1 MPRNRWA
8 LSVRHDKMRPVAQV
22 GSQIALVAR
31 TEELT
36 RLRELWQRCRTGSA
50 AAVLLPGE
58 AGVGKTR
65 LVCEFSAIAE
75 ADGGLVL
82 TGHCVGLGEAAPP
95 YLPVVEVL
103 EQVRDVDADLLA
115 AAPALTNLVSRSG
128 SDRDTSQLQ
137 LFDAFL
143 TLLTALARERPVLL
157 VMEDLHWADASTR
170 DLLTFLLARM
180 SDEAL
185 TVVLTYRSDE
195 LHRRHPLR
203 PLVTELGRM
212 RRVERLTLEPF
223 APQDARDFIGA
234 LAHLEGTAV
243 AEPLIAEIAERSE
256 GNAFFAEELFAGGG
270 GSGVAGPLADV
281 LLGRIERLGP
291 DAQHVVRVASVAGQ
305 SRVRHSTM
313 LAVTGLNEDA
323 LEAALRECVHRYVL
337 VVAPDQTYEFRHSL
351 LREAVY
357 ADLLPGERRRVHAAF
372 VDLLGRAQHPGWRG
386 AQAHHATEAND
397 LPTALLAR
405 IGAATDA
412 QEVGATA
419 DVLHHLEE
427 ALALW
432 AAVPDSDELT
442 GTGELALMIRAA
454 DAAVAAGRP
463 ERAEAFLCSAL
474 TLADDGT
481 DPVAGAGVR
490 RRMAKVAYADD
501 DWERGL
507 EFITE
512 AWELIRDTPPSSER
526 AWVLATR
533 ALDVG
538 IGWPDTNEHHRE
550 VAQAAI
556 ADARAA
562 GDGGAEADALIS
574 LSYLL
579 LRGGDH
585 DAAMDVLDQARA
597 RAAEVSAFEVEL
609 RAYFNL
615 TIGEFEHGQI
625 AVAAEHVR
633 RGLQRARD
641 EGLVWATYG
650 RELAWMAVQVLFAEG
665 SWDEVAELASPPGE
679 QAPDWLSIVLDASA
693 AMLAASRGQWE
704 QAEARLRPDVRR
716 GHGGEP
722 AKVLGYAIAEVG
734 TWQHRGRETTDQ
746 LERMIVE
753 VRRSESG
760 VPMSLLRIGA
770 LGVSLAA
777 DTAARARQ
785 VGQAEA
791 EQEALAAA
799 ARFAAHVADARDQST
814 TRAQDWGPEARA
826 WLSRAHA
833 EETRAHG
840 EQDVA
845 AWTAVVE
852 AFGYGDVYQR
862 AFAQWR
868 LAEALLAGGRTDQGD
883 EVLTEALATARELEA
898 QPLAGALESVAR
910 RYRRPVLGVRMV
922 SSDLLTPRER
932 SVLELVA
939 RGLTNRAVGAELFIS
954 EKTVS
959 VHLSRAMA
967 KLGAHSRTE
976 AVALA
981 LRDGLI
987 EG

>member
-1 MPRNRWA
+1 M
-8 LSVRHDKMRPVAQV
+8 AQV

-31 TEELT
+31 TEELA

-65 LVCEFSAIAE
+65 LVCEFSALAE

-103 EQVRDVDADLLA
+103 EQVRDVDPALLA
-115 AAPALTNLVSRSG
+115 EAPVLTNLVSRSG
-128 SDRDTSQLQ
+128 SERDTNQLQ

-143 TLLTALARERPVLL
+143 ALLTALAEKRPVLL
-157 VMEDLHWADASTR
+157 VVEDLHWADASTR

-223 APQDARDFIGA
+223 EPQDARDFIGA
-234 LAHLEGTAV
+234 LARLEGEAV
-243 AEPLIAEIAERSE
+243 AESLVAEIAERSE
-256 GNAFFAEELFAGGG
+256 GNAFFAEELFADGG
-270 GSGVAGPLADV
+270 GSAMAGPLADV
-281 LLGRIERLGP
+281 LLGRIERLGA
-291 DAQHVVRVASVAGQ
+291 DAQRVVRVASVAGQ

-313 LAVTGLNEDA
+313 LAVTGLDEDT
-323 LEAALRECVHRYVL
+323 LEPALRECVHHYVL
-337 VVAPDQTYEFRHSL
+337 VVAPDETYEFRHSL

-372 VDLLGRAQHPGWRG
+372 VDLLGRAQNSGWRG

-405 IGAATDA
+405 IGAAADA
-412 QEVGATA
+412 QQVGATA
-419 DVLHHLEE
+419 DVLHHLEG

-432 AAVPDSDELT
+432 EAVPDAAELT

-454 DAAVAAGRP
+454 DAAVAAGRT
-463 ERAEAFLCSAL
+463 ERARAFLSSAL
-474 TLADDGT
+474 ELADAGT
-481 DPVAGAGVR
+481 DPVVQAAVR
-490 RRMAKVAYADD
+490 RRLAKVHYADD
-501 DWERGL
+501 DLDGGL
-507 EFITE
+507 PWIAQ
-512 AWELIRDTPPSSER
+512 AWELIRDTPPSAER

-533 ALDVG
+533 ALEEVLGNRADVA
-538 IGWPDTNEHHRE
+538 EE
-550 VAQAAI
+550 AI
-556 ADARAA
+556 ADARAVGEA
-562 GDGGAEADALIS
+562 GAEADALIS
-574 LSYLL
+574 LSFHR
-579 LRGGDH
+579 LRSGDH
-585 DAAMDVLDQARA
+585 EGAIEVLDCARA
-597 RAAEVSAFEVEL
+597 RAQETGAFEVEL

-615 TIGEFEHGQI
+615 TIGEFEAGRVS
-625 AVAAEHVR
+625 VAAEHVR
-633 RGLQRARD
+633 RGLQRARE

-650 RELAWMAVQVLFAEG
+650 RELAWMAVQVLYAQG

-679 QAPDWLSIVLDASA
+679 QAPDWLSIVLHASA

-704 QAEARLRPDVRR
+704 QVEMRLRSDVLRR
-716 GHGGEP
+716 HDGEP
-722 AKVLGYAIAEVG
+722 AKVLAYAIAEVG

-746 LERMIVE
+746 LERMIAE
-753 VRRSESG
+753 VRASEDS

-770 LGVSLAA
+770 LGISLAA

-785 VGQAEA
+785 VGQTEA
-791 EQEALAAA
+791 EQEARAAA
-799 ARFAAHVADARDQST
+799 DRFAAQVADAREHST

-833 EETRAHG
+833 EETRARG

-845 AWTAVVE
+845 AWTAVVD

-862 AFAQWR
+862 AIGQYR
-868 LAEALLAGGRTDQGD
+868 LAEALLAHGRTEPGD
-883 EVLTEALATARELEA
+883 AALTEALTTARQLGA
-898 QPLAGALESVAR
+898 QPLTGALESVAR
-910 RYRRPVLGVRMV
+910 RYRRPVAGVRMV
-922 SSDLLTPRER
+922 SADVLTPRER

-939 RGLTNRAVGAELFIS
+939 RGLTNRGVGAELFIS

-987 EG
+987 DT

>member
-1 MPRNRWA
+1 
-8 LSVRHDKMRPVAQV
+8 MRPVAQV

-31 TEELT
+31 TEELA

-65 LVCEFSAIAE
+65 LVSEFSALAE

-103 EQVRDVDADLLA
+103 EQVREVDAGLLA
-115 AAPALTNLVSRSG
+115 QAPVLTNLVSRSG
-128 SDRDTSQLQ
+128 SERDTNQLQ

-143 TLLTALARERPVLL
+143 TLLTALAQERSVLL
-157 VMEDLHWADASTR
+157 VVEDLHWADASTR

-223 APQDARDFIGA
+223 EPQAARDFIAA
-234 LAHLEGTAV
+234 LAQLGGTAV
-243 AEPLIAEIAERSE
+243 TESLVTEIAERSE
-256 GNAFFAEELFAGGG
+256 GNAFFAEELLAGGDG
-270 GSGVAGPLADV
+270 DTAVAGPLADV
-281 LLGRIERLGP
+281 LLGRIERLGA
-291 DAQHVVRVASVAGQ
+291 DAQRVVRVASVAGQ

-313 LAVTGLNEDA
+313 LAVTGLDEDA
-323 LEAALRECVHRYVL
+323 LDAALRECVHHYVL
-337 VVAPDQTYEFRHSL
+337 VVAPDETYEFRHSL

-372 VDLLGRAQHPGWRG
+372 VDLLGRAQNSGWRG
-386 AQAHHATEAND
+386 AQAHHATEASD
-397 LPTALLAR
+397 LPTALVAR

-412 QEVGATA
+412 QKVGATA
-419 DVLHHLEE
+419 DVLHHLEG

-432 AAVPDSDELT
+432 DAVPDAEALT

-454 DAAVAAGRP
+454 DAAVAAGRT
-463 ERAEAFLCSAL
+463 ERAAAFLASAL
-474 TLADDGT
+474 ELADAGT
-481 DPVAGAGVR
+481 DPVDQAAVR
-490 RRMAKVAYADD
+490 RRLAKVHYADD
-501 DWERGL
+501 DLDGGL
-507 EFITE
+507 PWITQ
-512 AWELIRDTPPSSER
+512 AWELIRDTPPSAER

-533 ALDVG
+533 AL
-538 IGWPDTNEHHRE
+538 EE
-550 VAQAAI
+550 VLEDRVEMAEQAI
-556 ADARAA
+556 ADARAV
-562 GDGGAEADALIS
+562 GEGGAEADALIS
-574 LSYLL
+574 LSFHR
-579 LRGGDH
+579 LRSGDH
-585 DAAMDVLDQARA
+585 QGAMEVLDRARA
-597 RAAEVSAFEVEL
+597 RAQESGAFEVEL

-615 TIGEFEHGQI
+615 TIGEFEAGRV

-633 RGLQRARD
+633 RGLQRARE

-650 RELAWMAVQVLFAEG
+650 RELAWMAVQVLYAEG
-665 SWDEVAELASPPGE
+665 SWDEVAELASPAGE
-679 QAPDWLSIVLDASA
+679 QAPDWLSIVLHASA

-704 QAEARLRPDVRR
+704 QAETRLRSDVLRR
-716 GHGGEP
+716 HDGEP
-722 AKVLGYAIAEVG
+722 AKVLAYAIAEVG
-734 TWQHRGRETTDQ
+734 MWQHRGRETTDQ
-746 LERMIVE
+746 LERMIAE
-753 VRRSESG
+753 VRASESS

-770 LGVSLAA
+770 LGISLAA

-785 VGQAEA
+785 VGQVEA
-791 EQEALAAA
+791 EQEARIAAG
-799 ARFAAHVADARDQST
+799 RFAAHVADAREQST
-814 TRAQDWGPEARA
+814 TRAKDWGPEARA
-826 WLSRAHA
+826 WLSRARA
-833 EETRAHG
+833 EETRARG

-845 AWTAVVE
+845 AWTAVVD
-852 AFGYGDVYQR
+852 AFSYGDVYQR
-862 AFAQWR
+862 AIGQWR
-868 LAEALLAGGRTDQGD
+868 LAEALLVAGRTEQGD
-883 EVLTEALATARELEA
+883 AVLAEALTTARELDA
-898 QPLAGALESVAR
+898 QPLAGTLESVAR
-910 RYRRPVLGVRMV
+910 RYRRPVAGVRMV
-922 SSDLLTPRER
+922 SADLLTPRER

-939 RGLTNRAVGAELFIS
+939 RGMTNRAVGAELFIS

-987 EG
+987 DA

>member
-1 MPRNRWA
+1 M
-8 LSVRHDKMRPVAQV
+8 LHDKIRPVAQV

-31 TEELT
+31 TAELA
-36 RLRELWQRCRTGSA
+36 RLRELWQQCRTGSA

-65 LVCEFSAIAE
+65 LVSEFAALAE

-103 EQVRDVDADLLA
+103 EQVREVD
-115 AAPALTNLVSRSG
+115 PALVAEVPVLTNLVSRVG
-128 SDRDTSQLQ
+128 SERDTSQLQ

-143 TLLTALARERPVLL
+143 TLLTALARERAVLL
-157 VMEDLHWADASTR
+157 VVEDLHWADASTR

-223 APQDARDFIGA
+223 EPQDVRDFIGA
-234 LAHLEGTAV
+234 LARVEGAQV
-243 AEPLIAEIAERSE
+243 AESLVTEIAERSE
-256 GNAFFAEELFAGGG
+256 GNAFFAEELFADGG
-270 GSGVAGPLADV
+270 GSAMAGPLADV
-281 LLGRIERLGP
+281 LLGRIERLGA
-291 DAQHVVRVASVAGQ
+291 DAQRVVRVASVAGQ

-313 LAVTGLNEDA
+313 LAVTGLDEDA
-323 LEAALRECVHRYVL
+323 LDSALRECVQHYVL
-337 VVAPDQTYEFRHSL
+337 VVAPDETYEFRHSL

-372 VDLLGRAQHPGWRG
+372 VDLLGRAQNPGWRG

-397 LPTALLAR
+397 LPTALVAR

-412 QEVGATA
+412 RTVGATA
-419 DVLHHLEE
+419 DVLHHLEG
-427 ALALW
+427 ALTLW
-432 AAVPDSDELT
+432 DAVPDAEELT
-442 GTGELALMIRAA
+442 GTDELALMIRAA
-454 DAAVAAGRP
+454 DAAVAAGRT
-463 ERAEAFLCSAL
+463 ERARAFLFSAL
-474 TLADDGT
+474 ELADAGT
-481 DPVAGAGVR
+481 DPVAQAAVR
-490 RRMAKVAYADD
+490 RRLATAHYADD
-501 DWERGL
+501 DVEGGL
-507 EFITE
+507 PWITQ
-512 AWELIRDTPPSSER
+512 AWELIRDTPPSAER
-526 AWVLATR
+526 AWVLATL
-533 ALDVG
+533 AL
-538 IGWPDTNEHHRE
+538 EE
-550 VAQAAI
+550 VLENRDGVTEQAI
-556 ADARAA
+556 ADARAV
-562 GDGGAEADALIS
+562 GDAGAEADALIS
-574 LSYLL
+574 LSFHR
-579 LRGGDH
+579 LRAGDH
-585 DAAMDVLDQARA
+585 QGAMELLDRARA
-597 RAAEVSAFEVEL
+597 RALESGAFEVEL

-615 TIGEFEHGQI
+615 TIGEFEAGHV
-625 AVAAEHVR
+625 AVAASHVR
-633 RGLQRARD
+633 RGLQRARE

-650 RELAWMAVQVLFAEG
+650 RELAWMAVQVLYAEG
-665 SWDEVAELASPPGE
+665 SWDEMGQLASPPGE
-679 QAPDWLSIVLDASA
+679 QAPDWLSIVLHASA

-704 QAEARLRPDVRR
+704 QAEMRLRSHQLHHHD
-716 GHGGEP
+716 GEP
-722 AKVLGYAIAEVG
+722 AKVLAYAIAEVG

-746 LERMIVE
+746 LERMIAE
-753 VRRSESG
+753 VRAGESS

-770 LGVSLAA
+770 LGLSLAA

-785 VGQAEA
+785 LGQDAA
-791 EQEALAAA
+791 EQEAQDAAE
-799 ARFAAHVADARDQST
+799 RFAAQVADAREHSM
-814 TRAQDWGPEARA
+814 TRAKDWGPEARA

-833 EETRAHG
+833 EATRARG
-840 EQDVA
+840 EHDVA

-862 AFAQWR
+862 ALGQWR
-868 LAEALLAGGRTDQGD
+868 LAEALLADGSTEQGD
-883 EVLTEALATARELEA
+883 AVLTEALATARELGAE
-898 QPLAGALESVAR
+898 PLAGALESVAR
-910 RYRRPVLGVRMV
+910 RHRRPVAGVRMV
-922 SSDLLTPRER
+922 SADLLTPRER

-939 RGLTNRAVGAELFIS
+939 RGLTNRAVGADLFIS

-987 EG
+987 DT